1 MKILVT
7 GGTGFVRKALVQR
20 LLDEG
25 HTVYSLVRGR
35 SDDKDKDTTSPTR
48 SGMDRLHRITGD
60 LHDKKAL
67 DEGTR
72 LCEVVIH
79 LVGIIREFPK
89 KGVTFDRIHVE
100 GTRNLVQAAQ
110 KNGVSRIIHMSALG
124 ARAGAPSPYHRSKYE
139 AEQIVKNSGIPS
151 YIFQPSV
158 IFGADDQF
166 VNMLA
171 ILVKLPVTPVI
182 GNGKYQLQPV
192 ALEAVTA
199 VFSQAVTRP
208 FPQEVSNLG
217 TAPSLTYEAGGPQ
230 VLTYNE
236 MLDAIG
242 RALEKKVRRL
252 HYPVRMMKPL
262 IHAFER
268 FPFFP
273 ITSSQLMMLEEGNI
287 CSDTDSLYRDFDVP
301 EIIFEEKIRSFLK

>member
-1 MKILVT
+1 MNIFVT
-7 GGTGFVRKALVQR
+7 GGTGFVGKALVQR

-25 HTVYSLVRGR
+25 HSVFCLVRGH
-35 SDDKDKDTTSPTR
+35 SDVQDDTIHHRTQA
-48 SGMDRLHRITGD
+48 GIERLHLISGD
-60 LHDKKAL
+60 LHDKKVL

-72 LCEVVIH
+72 QCEVVIH

-100 GTRNLVQAAQ
+100 GTRNVVEAAQ
-110 KNGVSRIIHMSALG
+110 KNGISRLIHMSALG
-124 ARAGAPSPYHRSKYE
+124 ARAHAPSPYHRSKYE
-139 AEQIVKNSGIPS
+139 AEQIVINSGIPS

-158 IFGADDQF
+158 IFGAEDQF

-171 ILVKLPVTPVI
+171 KLVKMPVTPVI
-182 GNGKYQLQPV
+182 GDGKYQLQPV
-192 ALEAVTA
+192 ALEAVTS
-199 VFSQAVTRP
+199 VFAQAVTRP
-208 FPQEVSNLG
+208 FPPAPKVG
-217 TAPSLTYEAGGPQ
+217 TAVSLTYEVGGPQ

-242 RALEKKVRRL
+242 RALGKKVRRL
-252 HYPVRMMKPL
+252 HYPIRMMKPI

-287 CSDTDSLYRDFDVP
+287 CNDTDSLYRDFDVP